1 MIYCQEF
8 EQEMSL
14 QKDHNYHHL
23 VVFGHKSYRE
33 GRARKLPSHLHY
45 NRKSLDTRLRWIFL
59 MFEPSLSRDCRIFEH
74 SHSNKSLLAS
84 DYCRHKAIVRVLESL
99 LKVLLSFDN
108 LSLIDSAIVFI
119 FSFKLGT
126 ERIHYS
132 AT

>member
-1 MIYCQEF
+1 MA
-8 EQEMSL
+8 
-14 QKDHNYHHL
+14 
-23 VVFGHKSYRE
+23 G
-33 GRARKLPSHLHY
+33 
-45 NRKSLDTRLRWIFL
+45 
-59 MFEPSLSRDCRIFEH
+59 IFEH
-74 SHSNKSLLAS
+74 GRLNKSLGAS